1 MKCNYKPKKSTV
13 YFTSVE
19 DYLKAKKIL
28 NENAKKDSHYNKEFE
43 RLFLSLSDKYGKAK
57 LWRDFIIVS
66 ACKISNLTDE
76 RFRDLRERWRNEILS
91 QYSDEE
97 TESLDEMLTI
107 VRKAFESYR
116 EQDFL
121 GEMDSKLDPYGRAMT
136 DLDHYY
142 ECVRAARE
150 NLAPIMDNLHNGET
164 AEIKLG
170 NCETGCIMIAF
181 ANEALNAGVNFQTQ
195 ILFIGQDENFVDAL
209 ACYIQLSLLGCKA
222 IIKTGDCDYSPYQE
236 SDLETSK
243 VWLTPMYTH
252 GDDILKYFDE
262 HLENE

>member
-1 MKCNYKPKKSTV
+1 MKCNYNPKKSTV
-13 YFTSVE
+13 CFTSVE

-28 NENAKKDSHYNKEFE
+28 IEDMKKDFHYNEDFE
-43 RLFLSLSDKYGKAK
+43 RLFLSLANKHGKAK

-91 QYSDEE
+91 EYSDEE
-97 TESLDEMLTI
+97 KESLNEMLTI
-107 VRKAFESYR
+107 VRKALQSCR

-121 GEMDSKLDPYGRAMT
+121 GDMYDKLDPYGRAMT
-136 DLDHYY
+136 DFDHYY
-142 ECVRAARE
+142 KCARAARE
-150 NLAPIMDNLHNGET
+150 NLDPIMDNLHNGES
-164 AEIKLG
+164 AELKCG

-181 ANEALNAGVNFQTQ
+181 ANEALNAGINFQTQ
-195 ILFIGQDENFVDAL
+195 LLFIGQDENFVDAL

-222 IIKTGDCDYSPYQE
+222 VIKTDDADLFPYTE
-236 SDLETSK
+236 EDLKTSK
-243 VWLTPMYTH
+243 VWLTPMYTR

-262 HLENE
+262 HLKNE